1 MYCAL
6 KGVEHKFPLFKY
18 ELWKVISFQKIVWEG
33 AERLT
38 SFWRTLTT
46 INSAK

>member
-1 MYCAL
+1 M
-6 KGVEHKFPLFKY
+6 ESDFFS
-18 ELWKVISFQKIVWEG
+18 ENTVWEG

-46 INSAK
+46 INSAKLSMLESTIMSC